1 MEQRVDLDQPIPVEV
16 TKLIVGLFF
25 TALGL
30 LLAADNLR
38 LLRADDYLQ
47 YWPAVAVLIGLIKLA
62 DPGRRLV
69 GTTLIVIGASLLA
82 YTAGWVHF
90 TIFNLWPLLLI
101 GIGAAMVARAAG
113 VRVPGTGAQTGRNIL
128 AALTTRKI
136 NETSRDYSGNGIVA
150 AMGACQLDLSQADIA
165 HGPAIIE
172 AFAFWGG
179 IEIFIPENWEVI
191 GEVFPFMGG
200 FDVRTSVGAKPDRQL
215 IVRGAAIMGGIE
227 VKRRSR

>member
-1 MEQRVDLDQPIPVEV
+1 MEQRVDQPIPVEV

-30 LLAADNLR
+30 LMAADNLR
-38 LLRADDYLQ
+38 LLHADDYLR
-47 YWPAVAVLIGLIKLA
+47 YWPGVVVAIGLLKIV
-62 DPGRRLV
+62 DPRQRVL
-69 GTTLIVIGASLLA
+69 GAILTIAGAALLS
-82 YTAGWVHF
+82 YTAGFVHF

-101 GIGAAMVARAAG
+101 AAGAAMVARAAG
-113 VRVPGTGAQTGRNIL
+113 VRVPGTGTQTGRNIL
-128 AALTTRKI
+128 ATLTTRKI

-165 HGPAIIE
+165 HSPAVIE

-200 FDVRTSVGAKPDRQL
+200 FDVRTSVGARPDRQL

>member
-1 MEQRVDLDQPIPVEV
+1 M
-16 TKLIVGLFF
+16 
-25 TALGL
+25 
-30 LLAADNLR
+30 AADNLR

-47 YWPAVAVLIGLIKLA
+47 YWPAVAVLIGLFKLA

-69 GTTLIVIGASLLA
+69 GATLIVIGASLLA

-90 TIFNLWPLLLI
+90 TIFNLWPLMLI
-101 GIGAAMVARAAG
+101 AIGAAMVARAAG
-113 VRVPGTGAQTGRNIL
+113 VRVPGAGTQTGRNIL
-128 AALTTRKI
+128 ATLTTRKI
-136 NETSRDYSGNGIVA
+136 HETSRDYSGNGIVA

-172 AFAFWGG
+172 AFALWGG
-179 IEIFIPENWEVI
+179 IEIFVPENWEVI

-200 FDVRTSVGAKPDRQL
+200 FEVRTSAGAKPDRQL